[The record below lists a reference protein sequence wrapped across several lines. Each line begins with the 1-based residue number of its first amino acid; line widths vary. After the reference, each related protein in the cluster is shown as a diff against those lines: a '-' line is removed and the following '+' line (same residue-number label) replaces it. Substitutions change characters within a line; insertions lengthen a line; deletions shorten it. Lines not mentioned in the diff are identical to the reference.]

1 MLDVSNVFNKN
12 ILLLL
17 ITVLLF
23 ANNSNLLA
31 REQFDGC
38 QDRATKIKPFEVGK
52 VEYNFPK
59 DSIKEDKFFY
69 VLEPMPTYPGGEEAL
84 LKFITD
90 NLEYPKSVQETEIEG
105 RVIIGF
111 VVDRDGSVTHVE
123 VRKGI
128 APALDNAAVD
138 VVKKMPK
145 WIPVKQRVY
154 LTLPIDFRLERDIQK
169 EAISLDAIVTDKE
182 EGIDLKELRDSII
195 TVEEEV
201 EEEPYHIVEQMPI
214 FPGGEKSMYKF
225 ISDSLKCPVKLFDSN
240 IQGSVVVRF
249 IVKSDGS
256 VADVRLLRKLDPD
269 FDKEI
274 VEMIK
279 KMPKWNPGKHK
290 GKAVSVYYPLRIPFS
305 SAKRDYNVLKN

>member
-17 ITVLLF
+17 IAVLLF
-23 ANNSNLLA
+23 TNISNLLA

-69 VLEPMPTYPGGEEAL
+69 VLEPMPIYPGGEKAL
-84 LKFITD
+84 LKFITN
-90 NLEYPKSVQETEIEG
+90 NLEYPKSAQEAEIEG
-105 RVIIGF
+105 RVIVGF

-128 APALDNAAVD
+128 DPALDNAAVD

-154 LTLPIDFRLERDIQK
+154 LTLPIDFRLERDTQK
-169 EAISLDAIVTDKE
+169 EAISLDTIVSDKE
-182 EGIDLKELRDSII
+182 EGIDIKELRDSII

-269 FDKEI
+269 FDKEV

-279 KMPKWNPGKHK
+279 KMPKWIPGKHK
-290 GKAVSVYYPLRIPFS
+290 GKAVSIYYPLRIPFS
-305 SAKRDYNVLKN
+305 AAKRDYNALKK